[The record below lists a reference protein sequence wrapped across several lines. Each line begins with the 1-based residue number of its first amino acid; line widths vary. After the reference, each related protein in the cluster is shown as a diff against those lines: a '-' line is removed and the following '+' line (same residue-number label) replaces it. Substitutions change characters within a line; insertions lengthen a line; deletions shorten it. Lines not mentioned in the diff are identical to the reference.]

1 MQKGINTLIE
11 ETKEGMTNYIN
22 NALRQGVPVMAI
34 SLIMSNLIYEIC
46 DTSKEVITQEK
57 ATYAKKEAEEKKAKE
72 NQIEYV
78 PEETS
83 QDIVEKPI
91 E

>member
-34 SLIMSNLIYEIC
+34 SLIMSNLIYEVR
-46 DTSKEVITQEK
+46 DTSKEVIAQEK
-57 ATYAKKEAEEKKAKE
+57 STYAKKEAEEKEAKQ

-78 PEETS
+78 PEEII
-83 QDIVEKPI
+83 QDDI
-91 E
+91 EEPNE